1 MAMMRWGALALAAGV
16 SLSAGCD
23 KSKAALASTQTQLA
37 TALAERDAY
46 KQQLDSTRAQLNQAL
61 TQLALIK
68 AAAAASPPPTPP
80 ATAPAS
86 GGDVK
91 PPPPKT
97 D

>member
-1 MAMMRWGALALAAGV
+1 MALAAGM

-23 KSKAALASTQTQLA
+23 KSKAALESTQTQLA

-46 KQQLDSTRAQLNQAL
+46 KQQLDSARAQLNQAL

-68 AAAAASPPPTPP
+68 AAAAASPTPTPPPTP
-80 ATAPAS
+80 TAPPS